1 MKLGQRCKYDP
12 TLSLDAN
19 FKELMYSLDEFY
31 FGKFEE
37 RYRLLL
43 LDFVYWD
50 VAIHMSRR
58 ISVNAHLLAGQGE

>member
-43 LDFVYWD
+43 LDFVY
-50 VAIHMSRR
+50 
-58 ISVNAHLLAGQGE
+58 

>member
-43 LDFVYWD
+43 LDLF
-50 VAIHMSRR
+50 IEM
-58 ISVNAHLLAGQGE
+58 LLFTCQGGFQSMHIC